1 LGDGFASVIGRLY
14 GRNRIPY
21 SGGKTI
27 EGTAAGVVFA
37 FAGCLIFVSP
47 TIALIAATIGMIT
60 EFLQLRVSDNLSIPL
75 ITGLALTTIGTL
87 KEDTLYRRCD
97 VWAWQD

>member
-14 GRNRIPY
+14 GRNKIPY

-27 EGTAAGVVFA
+27 EGTAAGLAFA

-47 TIALIAATIGMIT
+47 TMAIIAASIGMIT
-60 EFLQLRVSDNLSIPL
+60 ELLQLRVSDNLSIPL
-75 ITGLALTTIGTL
+75 ITGTVLTIIGSL
-87 KEDTLYRRCD
+87 
-97 VWAWQD
+97 